1 MKAVTKESNIEAS
14 KEAFEFLAMT

>member
-1 MKAVTKESNIEAS
+1 MKAVTEESDIEAS